1 VISDEIAR
9 HIMTI
14 QRCPLIFLL
23 FYLALLP
30 ATAPANAPPPNTLP
44 IIVQRPNWDDIDI
57 ELFCLLSWMGFDGV
71 HRGSYNS
78 WEMAEHIVPPAM
90 ATGMYLSLAPGEISR
105 WGEWSW
111 GWTGRISE
119 HAFGDDSAYA
129 MPLWRNTVISDT
141 VYTGPDILRDPG
153 TALHTDSL
161 LDSCATVIANSLSG
175 DSCVWFYT
183 GFNEAPAHQWWH
195 MVFDS
200 TDTDYYQIDDYI
212 PNMFTQSRE
221 SLYRADLDTMLYLP
235 TFEEVD
241 PTGVLSWLKYR
252 VEAEDPT
259 RTLTNTFSIMHTITQ
274 WAGMSNYNSEQRQIP
289 PTFADQAQ
297 AVRSFLSMEYQ
308 EYTSPPLPEPVTNA
322 PDFFLLNCY
331 PFRQVGLAYQDTASY
346 TPALQGTQE
355 SWLIEHFE
363 EGMDSTFITAWRF
376 GLEEHQDVAILFNPQ
391 AFGRSGGEDMW
402 TLDQGSLPDTVWLF
416 TYGSYNYR
424 VPTPQEYLMSCN
436 GALLRQ
442 AKGFSPHC
450 LMSYYE
456 NTGSEAGL
464 LDSNNVSFDAPY
476 EEWVYRDRLRS
487 DFFVIPPD
495 SYPPFIDSPYDFD
508 PLFDLPTRPVL
519 PQGDR
524 ATEVYLLWKFAP
536 YARLWNSMQGTNAQ
550 IARVAPELA
559 GLSWWDGYEDVGSIA
574 YDDSPLPLYFAAP
587 QMKLFGDSTESISYL
602 FYVNRFCRADDNPF
616 EIVIEGEDLPE
627 GVEYGDRVLDHSRRF
642 ILEGTESPRGTF
654 TFLDTLDAGQARL
667 VQFFDPEEGLDADIR
682 ITKPDVWT
690 IDPLTETATGRL
702 QHTAGTTVEIVARF
716 YNMGTEGAEDVE
728 AVIWDITDEEVPD
741 PDTVLLEFEGL
752 SMQAG
757 YCRTCDYEDAVFSWE
772 TDASD
777 IGTHILE
784 VRTIPITGEPDT
796 TDNRARAVF
805 LIKPADYAT
814 TMLEDPWDQTE
825 AESLP
830 PAWHTADIDTLV
842 GWGLDSTLTDS
853 VSGMFE
859 GMVVDPSA
867 TNRVYFRVAG
877 NEPIRPDVYHM
888 LSLAGIALDRSL
900 SVYVGWINV
909 EDDRYVVDTGLDL
922 GPGWTEAGAVD
933 LNSLSAR
940 WEDADVEAF
949 WLEFRGSSLS
959 TLVRLGWVKL
969 TNGGE

>member
-1 VISDEIAR
+1 MA
-9 HIMTI
+9 I
-14 QRCPLIFLL
+14 QRCPLVFLL
-23 FYLALLP
+23 FSLALLP
-30 ATAPANAPPPNTLP
+30 ATAPADAPPPNTLP
-44 IIVQRPNWDDIDI
+44 IIVQRPNWDDIDT

-71 HRGSYNS
+71 HRGDYAA
-78 WEMAEHIVPPAM
+78 WQMEEVLVPA
-90 ATGMYLSLAPGEISR
+90 ALETGMYLSLAPGEILQ
-105 WGEWSW
+105 WGHWSW
-111 GWTGRISE
+111 GWSGRISE
-119 HAFGDDSAYA
+119 RSFSSDSAYA
-129 MPLWRNTVISDT
+129 RPLWRNTFVAET
-141 VYTGPDILRDPG
+141 LYTGPDILVD
-153 TALHTDSL
+153 LHSAHKMDSIL
-161 LDSCATVIANSLSG
+161 AVSAEEIADNLS
-175 DSCVWFYT
+175 DYRCVWFYT
-183 GFNEAPAHQWWH
+183 GFNEAPATQWWR

-200 TDTDYYQIDDYI
+200 TDTGYYQVDDYI
-212 PNMFTQSRE
+212 PSMFTQSRE
-221 SLYRADLDTMLYLP
+221 SLYRADLDTTLYLP

-241 PTGVLSWLKYR
+241 PTGVLSWLKYQ
-252 VEAEDPT
+252 VEAEDHS
-259 RTLTNTFSIMHTITQ
+259 RTLTNTFSILHTITD
-274 WAGMSNYNSEQRQIP
+274 WAGISNYDPEHRQIP
-289 PTFADQAQ
+289 PTFADQVQ

-308 EYTSPPLPEPVTNA
+308 ANGTPLLPEPVANA

-331 PFRQVGLAYQDTASY
+331 PFRQVGLAFQADSAY
-346 TPALQGTQE
+346 TPALQGPQE

-363 EGMDSTFITAWRF
+363 EGMDSTFIPAWRF
-376 GLEEHQDVAILFNPQ
+376 GLDEHRDVAVLFNPQ
-391 AFGRSGGEDMW
+391 AFGRVGGYDMW
-402 TLDQGSLPDTVWLF
+402 TLDQSSLPDTVWLF

-464 LDSNNVSFDAPY
+464 LDNNNIPFDAPY
-476 EEWVYRDRLRS
+476 EDWVYRNRLRS

-508 PLFDLPTRPVL
+508 PLYDLPTRPVL

-536 YARLWNSMQGTNAQ
+536 YARLWNSMQETNAQ

-559 GLSWWDGYEDVGSIA
+559 RLSWWDSYEDIGNIA

-587 QMKLFGDSTESISYL
+587 QMKLFGDSTESTGYL

-627 GVEYGDRVLDHSRRF
+627 GVVYGDRVLDHSRRF

-702 QHTAGTTVEIVARF
+702 QHTAGTAVEIVARF

-728 AVIWDITDEEVPD
+728 AVIWDITDEEAPD
-741 PDTVLLEFEGL
+741 PDTVLLSFEGL

-757 YCRTCDYEDAVFSWE
+757 YCRSCDYEDAVFTWE
-772 TDASD
+772 TDTSD

-805 LIKPADYAT
+805 LIEPADYAT
-814 TMLEDPWDQTE
+814 TVLEDPWDMTE
-825 AESLP
+825 ASRCTLS
-830 PAWHTADIDTLV
+830 WHTYDIPMLT
-842 GWGLDSTLTDS
+842 GYSTFTDS

-859 GMVVDPSA
+859 GVLDDPSDS
-867 TNRVYFRVAG
+867 NLLELRVSSTERI
-877 NEPIRPDVYHM
+877 NTTEYHM
-888 LSLAGIALDRSL
+888 LSLAGLADDTLDIT
-900 SVYVGWINV
+900 VGWMDV
-909 EDDRYVVDTGLDL
+909 HSTVHRLDIGESL
-922 GPGWTEAGAVD
+922 GPDWAEIDPVD
-933 LNSLSAR
+933 LSELTGSA
-940 WEDADVEAF
+940 WADANARRV
-949 WLEFRGSSLS
+949 WLELDSGDDDPVR
-959 TLVRLGWVKL
+959 VRLGWVKL
-969 TNGGE
+969 TNGEE

>member
-1 VISDEIAR
+1 VISIEIAR
-9 HIMTI
+9 HIMAI
-14 QRCPLIFLL
+14 QRCPLVFLL
-23 FYLALLP
+23 FSLALLP
-30 ATAPANAPPPNTLP
+30 ATAPADAPPPNTLP
-44 IIVQRPNWDDIDI
+44 IIVQRPNWDDIDT

-71 HRGSYNS
+71 HRGDYNS
-78 WEMAEHIVPPAM
+78 WEMADHVVLPAM
-90 ATGMYLSLAPGEISR
+90 ETGMYLVLAPGEILR
-105 WGEWSW
+105 WGHWPASW
-111 GWTGRISE
+111 MGRIPDE
-119 HAFGDDSAYA
+119 AFSGSSAYA
-129 MPLWRNTVISDT
+129 RPLWNGVGEYS
-141 VYTGPDILRDPG
+141 GPDALLDPC
-153 TALHTDSL
+153 TALHMDSL
-161 LDSCATVIANSLSG
+161 LDSCATVIASSLSG

-183 GFNEAPAHQWWH
+183 GFNEAPATQWWH

-200 TDTDYYQIDDYI
+200 TDTDYYQVDDYI
-212 PNMFTQSRE
+212 PCMFTQVRE

-235 TFEEVD
+235 TLEEVD
-241 PTGVLSWLKYR
+241 PTGVLSWLKYHI
-252 VEAEDPT
+252 EMEDPT
-259 RTLTNTFSIMHTITQ
+259 RTLTNTFSILHTITD
-274 WAGMSNYNSEQRQIP
+274 WAGMSNYDPEHRQIP
-289 PTFADQAQ
+289 PTFADQAH

-308 EYTSPPLPEPVTNA
+308 EYTSPPLPEPVANA
-322 PDFFLLNCY
+322 PGFFLLNCY
-331 PFRQVGLAYQDTASY
+331 PFRQVGLAFQEGSSY

-376 GLEEHQDVAILFNPQ
+376 GLDEHQDVAVLFNPQ

-402 TLDQGSLPDTVWLF
+402 TWDDTLSQYF
-416 TYGSYNYR
+416 LTYGSYHYR
-424 VPTPQEYLMSCN
+424 IPTPQEYLMSCN

-508 PLFDLPTRPVL
+508 PLYDLPTRPVL

-536 YARLWNSMQGTNAQ
+536 YSNLWNSMQETNAQ
-550 IARVAPELA
+550 IARMAPELA
-559 GLSWWDGYEDVGSIA
+559 GLSWWDSYEDVGSIA

-654 TFLDTLDAGQARL
+654 TFPDTLDAGQARL

-682 ITKPDVWT
+682 ITRPDVWT

-728 AVIWDITDEEVPD
+728 AVIWDITDEEAPD

-752 SMQAG
+752 STQAG
-757 YCRTCDYEDAVFSWE
+757 YCRTCDYEDAVFTWE

-784 VRTIPITGEPDT
+784 VRALPIPGEPDT

-805 LIKPADYAT
+805 LIEPADYAT
-814 TMLEDPWDQTE
+814 TVLEDPWDMTE
-825 AESLP
+825 ASPCTLS
-830 PAWHTADIDTLV
+830 WHTYDIPMLT
-842 GWGLDSTLTDS
+842 GYSTFTDS
-853 VSGMFE
+853 ISGMFE
-859 GMVVDPSA
+859 GVLDDPSDS
-867 TNRVYFRVAG
+867 NLLELRVSSSERI
-877 NEPIRPDVYHM
+877 NTTEYHM
-888 LSLAGIALDRSL
+888 LSLAGLADDTLDII
-900 SVYVGWINV
+900 VGWMDMNSTV
-909 EDDRYVVDTGLDL
+909 HRLDIGETL
-922 GPGWTEAGAVD
+922 GPNWAEIGPVD
-933 LNSLSAR
+933 LSELTGSAWTAANAR
-940 WEDADVEAF
+940 RV
-949 WLEFRGSSLS
+949 WLELDSGDDDPVR
-959 TLVRLGWVKL
+959 VRLGWVKL